1 MDDQRI
7 RSVIADHLHVPLDRV
22 SDQAEFVPL
31 GADSLDMVSLTMRFE
46 EEFNIHIPEDAVE
59 ACTTVGDAM
68 AMLSFGLQ
76 PARR

>member
-7 RSVIADHLHVPLDRV
+7 RSVIADHLHVPQERV
-22 SDQAEFVPL
+22 TDEAEFVAL

-46 EEFNIHIPEDAVE
+46 EEFDLHIPEDAVE

-68 AMLSFGLQ
+68 AMLRGSL
-76 PARR
+76 AAA

>member
-7 RSVIADHLHVPLDRV
+7 LSVIADHLHLPLERV
-22 SDQAEFVPL
+22 TDEAEFVAL

-46 EEFNIHIPEDAVE
+46 EEFDLHIPEDAVE

-68 AMLSFGLQ
+68 AMLRGSR
-76 PARR
+76 AAA

>member
-22 SDQAEFVPL
+22 SDQAEFVAL

-46 EEFNIHIPEDAVE
+46 EEFDLHIPEDAVE
-59 ACTTVGDAM
+59 ACTTVGNAM
-68 AMLSFGLQ
+68 EMLQDGLSL
-76 PARR
+76 A